1 MMSRSQ
7 ITLDPD
13 LRRRARER
21 AAKLGV
27 SFAEYVRQA
36 VEKDLG
42 ERPARRPAVDAVFDL
57 GASRGADVAR
67 KKDQM
72 VGEAFAFRRGRR

>member
-7 ITLDPD
+7 ITLDPE
-13 LRRRARER
+13 LRRRAKER

-36 VEKDLG
+36 VERDLG
-42 ERPARRPAVDAVFDL
+42 ASPSGRAGVEAVFDL
-57 GASRGADVAR
+57 GSSRGADIAR
-67 KKDQM
+67 RKDEM
-72 VGEAFAFRRGRR
+72 IAAAFASRRGRR

>member
-13 LRRRARER
+13 LRRRARES

-57 GASRGADVAR
+57 GSSRGADVAR